1 MLNTPTIIS
10 DYLSRYLRSVEFTD
24 KYLPAA
30 RLALKREWKSVQEEY
45 RDPKQEEY
53 RDPKLEYLSERNKDF
68 IRQQFKRLQ
77 HTPTHGMVDTL
88 EINSIVLIELYTT
101 VSNVKGDREW
111 LLQEFRKQYR
121 FVYTAIKYGPIRS

>member
-10 DYLSRYLRSVEFTD
+10 DCLGRYLRSVEFTD
-24 KYLPAA
+24 KHLPAA
-30 RLALKREWKSVQEEY
+30 RLALKLGWKSI
-45 RDPKQEEY
+45 QEEY

>member
-10 DYLSRYLRSVEFTD
+10 DYLCRYLRSVEFTD
-24 KYLPAA
+24 KHLPAA
-30 RLALKREWKSVQEEY
+30 RLALKLGWKSIQEEY
-45 RDPKQEEY
+45 RE
-53 RDPKLEYLSERNKDF
+53 PKLEYLSERNKDF

-88 EINSIVLIELYTT
+88 EINSIELIELYTT

>member
-30 RLALKREWKSVQEEY
+30 RLALKREWKSV
-45 RDPKQEEY
+45 QEEY

>member
-10 DYLSRYLRSVEFTD
+10 DYLGRYLRSVEFTD
-24 KYLPAA
+24 KHLPAA
-30 RLALKREWKSVQEEY
+30 RLALKLGWKSIQEEY
-45 RDPKQEEY
+45 RE
-53 RDPKLEYLSERNKDF
+53 PKLEYLSERNKDF